1 MAIHLYR
8 QYVLAIFPITGYLI
22 GKWLDDQETL
32 RMTRFRDRSAL
43 YGRTLGPGEQ
53 PSWP

>member
-1 MAIHLYR
+1 MLSVFGFTK
-8 QYVLAIFPITGYLI
+8 QYVALALPATGFAL
-22 GKWLDDQETL
+22 GWWLDKQETL

-43 YGRTLGPGEQ
+43 YGREVAK